1 MSNQDL
7 YEERVKK
14 EGKGNAD
21 TVGVS
26 GDSFEDPSGEY
37 PKDSYKDQSSVN
49 KNRVT
54 GKQFGIVTGSGLEE
68 DNSSGSSYEEA
79 DIKETGCGHVLAF
92 DDTGG
97 SERITIL
104 HGTTKSGLEF
114 RANGNMII
122 FTKENKIEVVNG
134 TSEIIVRG
142 DANIS
147 YEGNCTLNVS
157 GDYEVNCNNYIVN
170 AKGDKRE
177 TIDGSSRSKVFGNV
191 GYTVSGSFSQTVGGS
206 SVFTNLGNVTTA
218 TKGDVNNTTE
228 GDVQVTSSGKLTQT
242 AQVEMNLTS
251 PKMHQAADK
260 IFIAG
265 GLGSTIGGENVM
277 MYCKNIYGTSGN
289 FSDGFT
295 APTFHGD
302 LKGLAVQSMRSDITN
317 SQDYPDPDTHPGGPG
332 NQGQL
337 REYAIVD
344 TAVNTD
350 ATVEMTSAL
359 VTDWLKSDRGVRK
372 PKIDVD
378 NFLQETM
385 RKRKYTVKDVR
396 SKMRDKVNSD
406 NPEWTTEQAGK
417 GVLSETHSEKT
428 PPAGTARVRDAGP
441 TDISVESF
449 EGTRNNAK
457 NKTIKLEKIQTDI
470 QIIPSKEI
478 LIGLK
483 KPITSKTLV
492 TNKIPLAKFLY
503 ANDSGRFDSLPE
515 DVKKQLVRNYIA
527 HGQLYKQLLSVEG
540 KWAKH
545 RLEVV
550 EGFHAVEKYGQTGDG
565 TAETLTADS
574 ILEKRTKG
582 QAVVYELI
590 GPNGKT
596 DRDGSF
602 ELVDHWKQFGMFDKI
617 TLDYDTYDKDEE
629 LNVQI
634 VVEVPDIPESFK
646 VTYKGEI
653 GTNFNNSVQSTG
665 SVVEILSPADE
676 PEAVELK
683 DKNVPT
689 TKALEKKFTPPATT
703 GKTFDHLPDL
713 YHAVGAYDYPVGTV
727 LTFYDSWQHQTAIDN
742 QKIAGLKGLI
752 NPKDY
757 VPVRMVVWGAQG
769 QSGTKKDGS
778 YYAPAY
784 IDDPKNN
791 PAFGRHGEDTKSI
804 HNLNLKQNGFSVDY
818 KHPSGSKKIYSTYQ
832 WIEDSFF

>member
-142 DANIS
+142 DANIT

-218 TKGDVNNTTE
+218 TKGDVNSTTE
-228 GDVQVTSSGKLTQT
+228 GDVQITSSGKLTQS

-277 MYCKNIYGTSGN
+277 MYTKNIYGTSGN

-302 LKGLAVQSMRSDITN
+302 LKGTAVTSTVTQSQGYSEAAQGSAGSIT
-317 SQDYPDPDTHPGGPG
+317 
-332 NQGQL
+332 
-337 REYAIVD
+337 D
-344 TAVNTD
+344 TANNTE

-359 VTDWLKSDRGVRK
+359 VTDFLKSDRGVRK

-441 TDISVESF
+441 TNISVESF
-449 EGTRNNAK
+449 EGTKNNAR
-457 NKTIKLEKIQTDI
+457 NKTIKVEKIQTAI
-470 QIIPSKEI
+470 QLLPSKEI
-478 LIGLK
+478 IIGLK

-492 TNKIPLAKFLY
+492 TNKIPLARFLY

-515 DVKKQLVRNYIA
+515 KTKQQLARNYIA
-527 HGQLYKQLLSVEG
+527 HGQLYKQILSVEG

-550 EGFHAVEKYGQTGDG
+550 EGFHGVEKYGQTGDG
-565 TAETLTADS
+565 TAETLTVGS

-590 GPNGKT
+590 GPNGKI

-617 TLDYDTYDKDEE
+617 TLDYDTYDKDDE

-665 SVVEILSPADE
+665 SIVEILSPEDE
-676 PEAVELK
+676 PEAIELK

-689 TKALEKKFTPPATT
+689 TKALEEKYIPPATT
-703 GKTFDHLPDL
+703 GKTFDDVSAL
-713 YHAVGAYDYPVGTV
+713 YHAAGAYDYPVGTI
-727 LTFYDSWQHQTAIDN
+727 LTHYDSWQHQTAIDN

-752 NPKDY
+752 NPADY
-757 VPVRMVVWGAQG
+757 VPVRLAVWGAQG
-769 QSGTKKDGS
+769 KTGTKKDGS
-778 YYAPAY
+778 FYAPAFV
-784 IDDPKNN
+784 DDPKNN
-791 PAFGRHGEDTKSI
+791 PAFGRHGSEAKNT
-804 HNLNLKQNGFSVDY
+804 HNANLKANGFSVDY
-818 KHPSGSKKIYSTYQ
+818 KHPSGSNKIYSTYQ
-832 WIEDSFF
+832 WIEDNFF